1 MTRSNPAH
9 SAWCESL
16 PAAAARWL
24 LALVSL
30 VVVAPL
36 EGCNTASP
44 QPAFVVR
51 KLRESGALIL
61 GKTNLSDWANFRSKR
76 SSSGWSGRGGQTR
89 NPTRWTETP
98 SAPAPVPPSPSPLT
112 SPSPPLGT
120 ETNGSIVCPASV
132 NAPHVVQEMPFFRS
146 GSSCGSLIRGR
157 RVDRGSPHWLRLRV
171 RAGHPRPTV
180 AAPERVFPLS
190 HKSVLEE
197 SLS

>member
-120 ETNGSIVCPASV
+120 ETNGSIVCPASD
-132 NAPHVVQEMPFFRS
+132 NAPMSSRRCRSFVQGLPV
-146 GSSCGSLIRGR
+146 GLSSVAGAWTEGRLIGYAYAFEQATHARQ
-157 RVDRGSPHWLRLRV
+157 SP
-171 RAGHPRPTV
+171 
-180 AAPERVFPLS
+180 PLS
-190 HKSVLEE
+190 ASSH
-197 SLS
+197 